1 MSWRFSPANSPAEPV
16 AGAPGLRSAL
26 STGPRTEALA
36 AWLALTHRA
45 EPRQVAR
52 YSHLLATNPDVT
64 DLEAHLAARVAR
76 RPTPAR
82 IEDLTH
88 AARHSTQPGATAHRR
103 LARSLDNFGDTV
115 EAGCPVNPDRH
126 LHTRTGDGWLC
137 GDTVKRAE
145 ALIAPTP
152 ADR

>member
-1 MSWRFSPANSPAEPV
+1 MSWRFSPSTERGEPV
-16 AGAPGLRSAL
+16 AGAAGLRSAL

-36 AWLALTHRA
+36 AWLSLTHRA
-45 EPRQVAR
+45 DTRQVAH
-52 YSHLLATNPDVT
+52 YSHLLSTNPDVT

-82 IEDLTH
+82 VEDLAH
-88 AARHSTQPGATAHRR
+88 AARHSAQQGATAHRH

-137 GDTVKRAE
+137 GDTVKRA
-145 ALIAPTP
+145 AVLIAPRP